1 MRRILLPL
9 VLSAIL
15 LASCNKDPQIYT
27 HDSIKKNIDY
37 SDKTAC
43 NLATLFLNPSALPD
57 YMVAALQKRFPIV
70 AGSIDDAQVVFVT
83 SAGLATNKETLCQAR
98 DKGAIIVE
106 LLPDN
111 LHHSSFWHSIGAISY
126 LDPAQESNDLLL
138 LAVYG
143 GSCYQLQDPFL
154 ESNFLTNELDSED
167 KSPDSEPSERTQED
181 FEAVPV
187 EIGRTAEYLSTKL
200 NSLVEWTIRQ
210 KGIIN
215 FHTGN
220 TNKPEF
226 DGNLSEHIL
235 DREYSQEITKTL
247 SVGASNFKIC
257 KVALSDPDKVTRHS
271 TIDLTIHITPVYSYS
286 INGTDKSGDY
296 YFVTMSMIS
305 HNAPLYGLYKKWH
318 GAVRTWAHIFYSK
331 NIQWTATLLDSSH
344 NTIGNRV
351 SFYATPKP
359 ESSASGMTYSN
370 GFSAGLNVSGQGG
383 ISAGKP
389 TGMIT
394 VGGTFTWSSS
404 ESRTVQ
410 DQSIEMS
417 TGTSDRSVH
426 FSYLTNNLREEDATN
441 DAVPAIART
450 DQKCEGS
457 WCWRVSGTR
466 DDDND
471 TKFVLKLSVDPIYGY
486 MWRHA
491 TWTCEGESK
500 TAHLLNSDERTLYFE
515 IQNPDRRRN
524 GVLEIKTTNSQY
536 MSNVCI
542 YDLEGNLI
550 AESPIPMEQNQ
561 LERFQIPVGTYNV
574 EYQIQDGD
582 TQEVL
587 GEYVINDVEIT
598 TAQTTVVS
606 TLNGKKI
613 IR

>member
-1 MRRILLPL
+1 MKRIFLPL
-9 VLSAIL
+9 ALSAAL
-15 LASCNKDPQIYT
+15 LVSCNKTPHIYQ
-27 HDSIKKNIDY
+27 HDNVTKDINYD
-37 SDKTAC
+37 DRLLC
-43 NLATLFLNPSALPD
+43 NLATLFLDSSSLPD
-57 YMVAALQKRFPIV
+57 YMSAALQKRFPIT
-70 AGSIDDAQVVFVT
+70 AGGIDDAQVVFVT
-83 SAGLATNKETLCQAR
+83 SAGLSVNKEAVCKAR
-98 DKGAIIVE
+98 DNGAIIVE

-111 LHHSSFWHSIGAISY
+111 LCHSSFWHSIGAVSY
-126 LDPAQESNDLLL
+126 LDPTQNSNDLLL

-143 GSCYQLQDPFL
+143 GACYQLQDPFL
-154 ESNFLTNELDSED
+154 DTNFLTNELEKED
-167 KSPDSEPSERTQED
+167 ESPDSEPSELSEENYED
-181 FEAVPV
+181 VPV
-187 EIGRTAEYLSTKL
+187 EIGRTTEYLSTKL
-200 NSLVEWTIRQ
+200 NSLVEWTIKQ
-210 KGIIN
+210 KSIIN
-215 FHTGN
+215 FNGGL
-220 TNKPEF
+220 TNEPEF
-226 DGNLSEHIL
+226 DGNLSDHIL
-235 DREYSQEITKTL
+235 DKEYSQEITKTF
-247 SVGASNFKIC
+247 SVGATGFKIC

-271 TIDLTIHITPVYSYS
+271 TIDMTVHITPVYSYS
-286 INGTDKSGDY
+286 MNGADKSGDY

-331 NIQWTATLLDSSH
+331 NIQWTATLLDSAH
-344 NTIGNRV
+344 NSLDSRI

-389 TGMIT
+389 TGLIT

-410 DQSIEMS
+410 DQSIEMT

-426 FSYLTNNLREEDATN
+426 FSYLTNNIREEDSTN
-441 DAVPAIART
+441 DAVPAIGRT
-450 DQKCEGS
+450 DQKCDGS
-457 WCWRVSGTR
+457 WCWRVYGTR

-471 TKFVLKLSVDPIYGY
+471 TRFVLKISTDPIYGY

-500 TAHLLNSDERTLYFE
+500 TAHLLSSDERTLYFE
-515 IQNPDRRRN
+515 VQNPDRRRN

-536 MSNVCI
+536 MSNVRI
-542 YDLEGNLI
+542 YDLDGKLVSG
-550 AESPIPMEQNQ
+550 SPVPMEQNQ

-587 GEYVINDVEIT
+587 GDYIIREVEINTAET
-598 TAQTTVVS
+598 TKVS
-606 TLNGKKI
+606 TLDGRKVI
-613 IR
+613 